1 MSTTVTSSPPF
12 WEKPLQSA
20 GDQVQFMGSFFRNLF
35 RRGFEGSEFIRQC
48 YLIGYKSL
56 SLVGITGFILGFVLT
71 LQSEPTMKEFGA
83 VSYVPSMVSISVVRE
98 IGPVIIALICAGKV
112 ASSIGAELGS
122 MKVTEQIDAME
133 VSGASPMQYL
143 VVTRI
148 LACTLMIPL
157 LTLMADALA
166 LLGGYISSNIN
177 NDVSASVYFTKAF
190 SALVFA
196 DLIPAV
202 LKTVFFGFAVGFV
215 GCYKGYNSDRGT
227 ESVGVA
233 ANSAV
238 VSASLWIILLDAIA
252 VQLTSVFAYS

>member
-1 MSTTVTSSPPF
+1 MSVTAPAKPPF
-12 WEKPLQSA
+12 WEKPLNAA
-20 GDQVQFMGSFFRNLF
+20 GDQVQFIGSFFRNLF
-35 RRGFEGSEFIRQC
+35 KGGFEGGEFIRQC
-48 YLIGYKSL
+48 FLIGYKSL
-56 SLVGITGFILGFVLT
+56 SLTGITGFILGFVLT

-83 VSYVPSMVSISVVRE
+83 VSFVPSMVSISVIRE

-122 MKVTEQIDAME
+122 MKVSEQIDAME

-157 LTLMADALA
+157 LTMFADALA
-166 LLGGYISSNIN
+166 LVGGWISSNIN
-177 NDVSASVYFTKAF
+177 NSLSATVYFNKAF
-190 SALVFA
+190 SALTFS
-196 DLIPAV
+196 DLFPSVI
-202 LKTVFFGFAVGFV
+202 KTIFFGFAIGFV

-238 VSASLWIILLDAIA
+238 VSASLWVIFLDAIA
-252 VQLTSVFAYS
+252 VQLTNLFAYN

>member
-1 MSTTVTSSPPF
+1 MSTQVPSIWTKQFVA
-12 WEKPLQSA
+12 A
-20 GDQVQFMGSFFRNLF
+20 GDQIVFLGTFFRNIF
-35 RRGFEGSEFIRQC
+35 RNDFEWNEFIRQC
-48 YLIGYKSL
+48 FIIGYKSL

-71 LQSEPTMKEFGA
+71 LQSEPTMKDFGA
-83 VSYVPSMVSISVVRE
+83 ESFVPSMVAISVIRE
-98 IGPVIIALICAGKV
+98 IGPVIIALICAGKI

-122 MKVTEQIDAME
+122 MKVSEQIDAME
-133 VSGASPMQYL
+133 VSGANPIQYL

-148 LACTLMIPL
+148 LACILMIPL

-166 LLGGYISSNIN
+166 LMGGFAASNISN
-177 NDVSASVYFTKAF
+177 KVTLTLYFSKAF
-190 SALVFA
+190 SALSFV

-202 LKTVFFGFAVGFV
+202 IKTIFFGFAIGFI

-238 VSASLWIILLDAIA
+238 VSASLWIIVLDAIA
-252 VQLTSVFAYS
+252 VQLTSVFAYN

>member
-1 MSTTVTSSPPF
+1 MSQTTTAPPV
-12 WEKPLQSA
+12 WEKPLLA
-20 GDQVQFMGSFFRNLF
+20 IADQVRFMGSFFRNMF
-35 RRGFEGSEFIRQC
+35 RSGFEWGEFIRQC

-56 SLVGITGFILGFVLT
+56 SLCGITGFILGFVMT

-83 VSYVPSMVSISVVRE
+83 VSFVPAMVSISVIRE

-148 LACTLMIPL
+148 LACTLMVPI

-166 LLGGYISSNIN
+166 LAGGWVASNIN
-177 NDVSASVYFTKAF
+177 QKVSWSVFFTKAF
-190 SALVFA
+190 GSLIFS
-196 DLIPAV
+196 DLIPAFI
-202 LKTVFFGFAVGFV
+202 KTIFFGFAIGFV
-215 GCYKGYNSDRGT
+215 GSYKGYNSDRGT

-238 VSASLWIILLDAIA
+238 VSASLWVIVLDAIA
-252 VQLTSVFAYS
+252 VQLTSVFAYN